1 MGLRLAISW
10 FSEYMLNV
18 NSCLQ
23 IIKPAY
29 VHLNQ
34 IMLYKL
40 RRSVLY
46 KRNYKLKGW
55 DIADLL
61 FPVQHF
67 LSQSPPCQ
75 AFASVNY
82 SITLFFKIW
91 GVRLVYQIQ
100 GLYLIISTVDAES
113 QILR

>member
-1 MGLRLAISW
+1 M
-10 FSEYMLNV
+10 FSEYKLNI

-23 IIKPAY
+23 ITKPAY
-29 VHLNQ
+29 VHFSQ
-34 IMLYKL
+34 IMPYRL

-46 KRNYKLKGW
+46 KRNYRLKGW
-55 DIADLL
+55 VIANLL
-61 FPVQHF
+61 CPVQHF

-75 AFASVNY
+75 AFANVNY

-91 GVRLVYQIQ
+91 GVRLVYQTERTC
-100 GLYLIISTVDAES
+100 LIISTVDAER